1 MAKYLLK
8 RFKLFGVWVVLTHK
22 KQINNNIITLL
33 MKKLLLAFA
42 IATASLV
49 SFSSCTKEVMDPNST
64 RTYTYVY
71 TIEPSAWKAITADRP
86 TYELIIDEPDLD
98 EVIFEDGIVSVAAL
112 FESHSNLYELLPGTI
127 RDYHFTANYAVGSV
141 AVYAEYRG
149 TGAPVKPEKM
159 LIKLGLTEGL
169 VGN

>member
-1 MAKYLLK
+1 
-8 RFKLFGVWVVLTHK
+8 
-22 KQINNNIITLL
+22 